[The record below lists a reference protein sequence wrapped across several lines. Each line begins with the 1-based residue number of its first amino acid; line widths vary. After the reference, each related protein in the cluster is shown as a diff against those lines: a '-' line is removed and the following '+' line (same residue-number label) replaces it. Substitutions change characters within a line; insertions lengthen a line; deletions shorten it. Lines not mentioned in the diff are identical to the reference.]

1 MKVFFDYQIFFW
13 QSYGGISTYYSNLI
27 NNLLKINVDAKI
39 ISPLYINKSI
49 QDFNLDKITF
59 GLKIHHIPRFTYRI
73 IKILNECVFE
83 LYASMQEF
91 DLIHS
96 TYYKKILNFN
106 KKKKILT
113 VYDLIHEKFLYTK
126 NKKLFLLKKKAIDQ
140 ADHIICISK
149 NTQIDLINY
158 YGIEKEKTSVIY
170 LASSFEHDINKDKD
184 KEKDKDR
191 DSFIL
196 YVGERAR
203 YKNFINFIKAFASSK
218 KLLNKIKIV
227 CFGDRPFS
235 KEEIGLFKLMG
246 FKEEKIVYISG
257 NSKVLENLYLRA
269 TALVYPSLYE
279 GFGIPIIEAMSL
291 GCPVICSKTS
301 SMHEISSNAAKY
313 FDPNNL
319 EDIRDSIENVVM
331 SKELQ
336 NKMRT
341 SGFQQ
346 NSNFSWKKCAEE
358 TVKVYKNVV

>member
-1 MKVFFDYQIFFW
+1 
-13 QSYGGISTYYSNLI
+13 
-27 NNLLKINVDAKI
+27 
-39 ISPLYINKSI
+39 
-49 QDFNLDKITF
+49 
-59 GLKIHHIPRFTYRI
+59 
-73 IKILNECVFE
+73 
-83 LYASMQEF
+83 
-91 DLIHS
+91 
-96 TYYKKILNFN
+96 
-106 KKKKILT
+106 
-113 VYDLIHEKFLYTK
+113 
-126 NKKLFLLKKKAIDQ
+126 
-140 ADHIICISK
+140 
-149 NTQIDLINY
+149 
-158 YGIEKEKTSVIY
+158 
-170 LASSFEHDINKDKD
+170 
-184 KEKDKDR
+184 
-191 DSFIL
+191 
-196 YVGERAR
+196 
-203 YKNFINFIKAFASSK
+203 
-218 KLLNKIKIV
+218 
-227 CFGDRPFS
+227 
-235 KEEIGLFKLMG
+235 MG